1 MWKRTSYIRGA
12 SFFFFFLSSFPR
24 GFIFI
29 LFFFRYRL
37 RWCGFCQCFRS
48 LCALRSSSGDP
59 PRWKGGRRKKEGAK
73 RAEEC
78 AQFFNSTIHQSAPGF
93 LPLSHFPPF
102 CLRFRTDRERKN
114 TGKVKN
120 PRPLIMHRWTPTEW
134 TYCVTSHSR
143 AKCSREALVS
153 FNIFQAKL
161 KVCST
166 GLRIGIDPPHT
177 GLRWLY

>member
-1 MWKRTSYIRGA
+1 MREEKRRPNITCVINIDVKENLLYTWCI
-12 SFFFFFLSSFPR
+12 FFFFFLSSFPR

-120 PRPLIMHRWTPTEW
+120 PRPLIMHR
-134 TYCVTSHSR
+134 
-143 AKCSREALVS
+143 
-153 FNIFQAKL
+153 
-161 KVCST
+161 
-166 GLRIGIDPPHT
+166 
-177 GLRWLY
+177 